1 MLESLSEQIRECYE
15 HAEECARKGAAQT
28 NPRLK
33 QDFLDM
39 ERRWLALAKNFE
51 FSRRLGD
58 FSNEAK
64 RHGTSAPPP
73 GKTER

>member
-33 QDFLDM
+33 QDFWTWSGAGLP
-39 ERRWLALAKNFE
+39 WPKTSSSAGGSVISPTKPN
-51 FSRRLGD
+51 
-58 FSNEAK
+58 
-64 RHGTSAPPP
+64 GTAQAPP